1 MPAAFRSPDA
11 RPLFRP
17 GDPIAADVGVGPL
30 GLFPVTH
37 LGIVSHVNRDGSIW
51 VVSSSNRRGGC
62 HEEPLADFACG
73 AVPYRP
79 SIEPRVDGDE
89 AVRRARSLIGARWN
103 LLRANCEHVTAWCA
117 GHEPTSPQL
126 REWGRRAVS
135 VAAFVV
141 TAFVALAE
149 RRAARRSAL

>member
-1 MPAAFRSPDA
+1 MSPAFRSNDA
-11 RPLFRP
+11 SSLFRP

-37 LGIVSHVNRDGSIW
+37 LGIVSRVESDGATW
-51 VVSSSNRRGGC
+51 VISSSNRRGGC
-62 HEEPLADFACG
+62 CEEPLAEFACG

-126 REWGRRAVS
+126 REWARRTVRVAGLV
-135 VAAFVV
+135 VAAL
-141 TAFVALAE
+141 VALAE